1 MVLCHNCCSWGL
13 SARFWWLT
21 RKKRVVW
28 MDVTWFVRVRIGWYL
43 CVGVEM
49 NGGVEILTSERNVN
63 DIKLVWEWLE

>member
-1 MVLCHNCCSWGL
+1 
-13 SARFWWLT
+13 
-21 RKKRVVW
+21 